1 MCIRDSVIP
10 LCREHHMGQFSIHN
24 SKQEFEAMYGTEHEM
39 LQKTLRE
46 IQNLEQANDFFK
58 GENNG

>member
-1 MCIRDSVIP
+1 
-10 LCREHHMGQFSIHN
+10 MGQFSIHN

-46 IQNLEQANDFFK
+46 IQNLEQANNFFK

>member
-1 MCIRDSVIP
+1 MGNKKVAT
-10 LCREHHMGQFSIHN
+10 LCYDHHQGQFSIHN
-24 SKQEFEAMYGTEHEM
+24 SKQEFESMYGTEHEM

-58 GENNG
+58 GDNNG